1 MISVLDMT
9 IEEIKDSITAMGQ
22 PAYRAD
28 QLVDWVFKKGVG
40 DPAAMT
46 NLPPAMR
53 SQVAVLTSKVAARTD
68 SEDGTIKLLLEYE
81 NRDSGLGTRDSERN
95 GEDASSPKAESPIPK
110 PASRIPNPESRI
122 PKSASRIECV
132 LIPTETRA
140 TVCLS
145 TQVGCNMGCAFCAS
159 GADGMARNLTSGEIL
174 QQILHL
180 QQAAGKKVTHAVF
193 MGMGEPLANYEN
205 TLAAV
210 RAIVDPR
217 RLGVSARHVTIS
229 TVGIPKAIRRL
240 AGEDLPVTLAISL
253 HAPNDILRRQLIPLA
268 ERFTIEEILS
278 AAQYLFEARGR
289 EVTLE
294 YVLLGGV
301 NDTPVCAEAMG
312 KIAHRVRCNVNL
324 IRYNPVPGL
333 PYERPTQAAVHA
345 FVLRLERAGVNVH
358 VRKSR
363 GIDAAAACGQLRRAA
378 TENDE
383 EKPATEDTA
392 SDTV

>member
-9 IEEIKDSITAMGQ
+9 IEQIKDSITALGQ

-28 QLVDWVFKKGVG
+28 QLADWVFKKGVG

-46 NLPPAMR
+46 NLPPAIR
-53 SQVAVLTSKVAARTD
+53 DQVAVLTSKVAARTD
-68 SEDGTIKLLLEYE
+68 SEDGTIKLLLEYA
-81 NRDSGLGTRDSERN
+81 DGQ
-95 GEDASSPKAESPIPK
+95 
-110 PASRIPNPESRI
+110 
-122 PKSASRIECV
+122 RIECV

-140 TVCLS
+140 TACLS

-180 QQAAGKKVTHAVF
+180 QQAAGKKITHAVF

-210 RAIVDPR
+210 RAIVDPL

-289 EVTLE
+289 EITLE

-333 PYERPTQAAVHA
+333 PYERPTQAAVHS

-363 GIDAAAACGQLRRAA
+363 GIDASAACGQLRRAA

-383 EKPATEDTA
+383 EKPATEATEN
-392 SDTV
+392 DTV

>member
-1 MISVLDMT
+1 MISVLDKT
-9 IEEIKDSITAMGQ
+9 IEEIKAAITALGQ

-28 QLVDWVFKKGVG
+28 QLADWVFKKGVG

-53 SQVAVLTSKVAARTD
+53 GQVAVLTSKVAARTD
-68 SEDGTIKLLLEYE
+68 SEDGTIKLLLEYA
-81 NRDSGLGTRDSERN
+81 DGQ
-95 GEDASSPKAESPIPK
+95 
-110 PASRIPNPESRI
+110 
-122 PKSASRIECV
+122 RIECV

-140 TVCLS
+140 TACLS
-145 TQVGCNMGCAFCAS
+145 TQVGCNMGCSFCAS
-159 GADGMARNLTSGEIL
+159 GADGMARNLTAGEIL

-180 QQAAGKKVTHAVF
+180 QQAMNEHARADLSMAPRKVTHVVF

-210 RAIVDPR
+210 RAIVDPL

-229 TVGIPKAIRRL
+229 TVGIPRAIRRL

-301 NDTPVCAEAMG
+301 NDTPVCAEALG

-324 IRYNPVPGL
+324 IRYNPVPDL

-363 GIDAAAACGQLRRAA
+363 GIDASAACGQLRRA
-378 TENDE
+378 TGQDDE
-383 EKPATEDTA
+383 EGPVAENA
-392 SDTV
+392 EHDTV